1 MSRILEVLAE
11 IDQINSQDPRH
22 EIHEGVDM
30 PKEYV
35 YSLRMTEML
44 KSHYPEADELLR
56 IAARGQHIKR
66 WMIPRDEY
74 PMDRKGYLQWRTK
87 LKLMHGHLLT
97 EIMQRHGYS
106 LEDTVKVAD
115 LVAKKKLHTDENA
128 QKLEDIVCLVF
139 LKYYFDDFARQHPK
153 EKIVDILRKTWK
165 KMSERG
171 KKMALELKLSEK
183 AQELIGT
190 ALKS

>member
-1 MSRILEVLAE
+1 MRNISEVLAE
-11 IDQINSQDPRH
+11 IDQINKQDPRR
-22 EIHEGVDM
+22 EAYEGVDM

-35 YSLRMTEML
+35 YSLRMTEMMD
-44 KSHYPEADELLR
+44 SHYPEADELLK

-66 WMIPRDEY
+66 WVIPRDEY

-87 LKLMHGHLLT
+87 LKLMHGQLLT

-106 LEDTVKVAD
+106 IAETKKVAD

-139 LKYYFDDFARQHPK
+139 LKYYFDDFAKQHPE
-153 EKIVDILRKTWK
+153 EKVVDILRKTWK
-165 KMSERG
+165 KMSEKG
-171 KKMALELKLSEK
+171 KEMAMELKLSEG
-183 AQELIGT
+183 AQRLIGT
-190 ALKS
+190 ALSS